1 MRTHQKSELWGFIL
15 NREGLDNN
23 DYISHSKGVPPK
35 KGNKLVRRQEKKSKL
50 RDLDLANDLP
60 SPS

>member
-35 KGNKLVRRQEKKSKL
+35 KGNKLVRRQEKKKVS
-50 RDLDLANDLP
+50 
-60 SPS
+60 